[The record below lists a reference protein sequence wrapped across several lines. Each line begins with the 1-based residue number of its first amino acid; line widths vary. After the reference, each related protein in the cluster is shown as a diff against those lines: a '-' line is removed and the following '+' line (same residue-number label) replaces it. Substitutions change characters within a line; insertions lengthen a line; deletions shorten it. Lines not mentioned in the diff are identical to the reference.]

1 MGKNHNTKSMPHV
14 YYDKRNLNKY
24 NKILL
29 IKMDKKGAKH
39 GKKGI
44 L

>member
-1 MGKNHNTKSMPHV
+1 MGKNHNTESLPHT

-29 IKMDKKGAKH
+29 IKMDKKGAKN